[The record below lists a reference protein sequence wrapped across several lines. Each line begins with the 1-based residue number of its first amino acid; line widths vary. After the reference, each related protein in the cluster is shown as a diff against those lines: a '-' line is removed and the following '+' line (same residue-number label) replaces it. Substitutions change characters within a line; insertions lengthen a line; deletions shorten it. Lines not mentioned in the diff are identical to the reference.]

1 MTFWAWIPILTKQ
14 IKYEFFIRKMEDDGL
29 VAISESDKETIRY
42 ILKSKGYILKSEDFN
57 YYGKQDFEDV
67 NKKTYLAILCIK
79 DYKIKHIFV
88 YDSEGKIK
96 TLAHCSIYDNGLVK
110 IDLDSDTA
118 QISDKIQ
125 PRVARRIY
133 ILIRDVYHSHTH
145 HEKNDDS
152 HLPLIVLSDNKKDAI
167 KKLLIQYDEKIIDY
181 HEFIKMDVEDHNG
194 FSEAIKLITSAKGE
208 MNYALHFITLMKD
221 YVDDF
226 ESYKSSL
233 LINVQS
239 ISILADE
246 LKLKFNNRVSE
257 YNLNVSK
264 FLNKLTLIIIIGAI
278 PVTFVSIYQSLGFA
292 GLSKI
297 IVFNINFINNIK
309 LPITLPILLTI
320 FYPIFIFII
329 YIISKLIY
337 KLLVNIKN
345 LKIIKFIKQYR
356 LKYNK
361 NLN

>member
-14 IKYEFFIRKMEDDGL
+14 IHYEFFIRKMEEDGL

-42 ILKSKGYILKSEDFN
+42 ILKSKGYNLKSEDFN
-57 YYGKQDFEDV
+57 YYGRQDFEDV
-67 NKKTYLAILCIK
+67 NKKTYQAILCVK

-152 HLPLIVLSDNKKDAI
+152 HLPLIVLPDNKKDAI
-167 KKLLIQYDEKIIDY
+167 KKLLKQYDEKIINY
-181 HEFIKMDVEDHNG
+181 HKIIKIDVEDHNG
-194 FSEAIKLITSAKGE
+194 FSQAIKLITSAKGE

-221 YVDDF
+221 DVDDF
-226 ESYKSSL
+226 ESYKSSF

-246 LKLKFNNRVSE
+246 LELN
-257 YNLNVSK
+257 YNKNVSR
-264 FLNKLTLIIIIGAI
+264 FLNKLTLVIIFVTI
-278 PVTFVSIYQSLGFA
+278 PITLDAVYNLLKETGFNEIY
-292 GLSKI
+292 
-297 IVFNINFINNIK
+297 NIN
-309 LPITLPILLTI
+309 LPITLTNLVII
-320 FYPIFIFII
+320 FYCLVIFL
-329 YIISKLIY
+329 YVK
-337 KLLVNIKN
+337 
-345 LKIIKFIKQYR
+345 KITRQ
-356 LKYNK
+356 
-361 NLN
+361 

>member
-14 IKYEFFIRKMEDDGL
+14 IHYEFFIRKMEEDGL

-42 ILKSKGYILKSEDFN
+42 ILKSKGYNLKSEDFN
-57 YYGKQDFEDV
+57 YYGRQDFEDV
-67 NKKTYLAILCIK
+67 NKKTYQAILCVK

-96 TLAHCSIYDNGLVK
+96 TLANCSIYDNGLVK

-152 HLPLIVLSDNKKDAI
+152 HLPLIVLPDNKKDAI
-167 KKLLIQYDEKIIDY
+167 KKLLKQYDEKIINY
-181 HEFIKMDVEDHNG
+181 HKIIKIDVEDHNG
-194 FSEAIKLITSAKGE
+194 FSQAIKLITSAKGE

-221 YVDDF
+221 DVDDF
-226 ESYKSSL
+226 ESYKSSF

-246 LKLKFNNRVSE
+246 LELN
-257 YNLNVSK
+257 YNKNVSR
-264 FLNKLTLIIIIGAI
+264 FLNKLTLVIIF
-278 PVTFVSIYQSLGFA
+278 VTI
-292 GLSKI
+292 
-297 IVFNINFINNIK
+297 
-309 LPITLPILLTI
+309 PITLDAIYNLLKETG
-320 FYPIFIFII
+320 FNEIFI
-329 YIISKLIY
+329 Y
-337 KLLVNIKN
+337 NIN
-345 LKIIKFIKQYR
+345 L
-356 LKYNK
+356 
-361 NLN
+361 